1 MKINCIEISISDE
14 ELGCQVTFS
23 EKKDLGEE
31 SANMT
36 VQEIIDSI
44 GKYLLIQRSY
54 PEFED
59 ESDYIYF
66 ETHDEEFSGELSDY
80 EMVLSREQFELKLID
95 GKIEVLINP
104 TDKEYSE
111 LKKILPILTN
121 KTGKLIINDWKT
133 AVANTQYSK
142 KRLSA

>member
-23 EKKDLGEE
+23 EKKDLGAD
-31 SANMT
+31 SANMS

-54 PEFED
+54 PDFED

-66 ETHDEEFSGELSDY
+66 ETHNEEFAGELSDY

-95 GKIEVLINP
+95 GKIDVLINP

-111 LKKILPILTN
+111 LKKILPILIN
-121 KTGKLIINDWKT
+121 NTGKLTIND
-133 AVANTQYSK
+133 
-142 KRLSA
+142 

>member
-1 MKINCIEISISDE
+1 MKISCIEISISDE

-44 GKYLLIQRSY
+44 GRYLLIQRSY

-80 EMVLSREQFELKLID
+80 EMVLSREQFELKLIN

-121 KTGKLIINDWKT
+121 KTGKLIIKD
-133 AVANTQYSK
+133 
-142 KRLSA
+142 

>member
-31 SANMT
+31 AANMT

-44 GKYLLIQRSY
+44 GRYLLIQSSY
-54 PEFED
+54 PEFEV

-66 ETHDEEFSGELSDY
+66 ETHNEEYAGELKD
-80 EMVLSREQFELKLID
+80 
-95 GKIEVLINP
+95 
-104 TDKEYSE
+104 
-111 LKKILPILTN
+111 
-121 KTGKLIINDWKT
+121 
-133 AVANTQYSK
+133 
-142 KRLSA
+142 

>member
-31 SANMT
+31 ATNMT

-44 GKYLLIQRSY
+44 GRYLLIQSSY
-54 PEFED
+54 PEFEV

-66 ETHDEEFSGELSDY
+66 ETHNEEYAGELKD
-80 EMVLSREQFELKLID
+80 
-95 GKIEVLINP
+95 
-104 TDKEYSE
+104 
-111 LKKILPILTN
+111 
-121 KTGKLIINDWKT
+121 
-133 AVANTQYSK
+133 
-142 KRLSA
+142 

>member
-44 GKYLLIQRSY
+44 GRYLLIQRSY

-104 TDKEYSE
+104 TEKEYSE

-121 KTGKLIINDWKT
+121 KTGKLIISD
-133 AVANTQYSK
+133 
-142 KRLSA
+142 

>member
-23 EKKDLGEE
+23 EKRDLGEE

-44 GKYLLIQRSY
+44 GRYLLIQRSY

-80 EMVLSREQFELKLID
+80 EMVLSRDQFELILID
-95 GKIEVLINP
+95 GKIEVFINP

-111 LKKILPILTN
+111 LKKILPILIN
-121 KTGKLIINDWKT
+121 KTGKLTIND
-133 AVANTQYSK
+133 
-142 KRLSA
+142 

>member
-1 MKINCIEISISDE
+1 MKINCIEISINDE
-14 ELGCQVTFS
+14 ELGCQVSFS
-23 EKKDLGEE
+23 SKKSLGEE
-31 SANMT
+31 VSQMT
-36 VQEIIDSI
+36 VQEIIDST
-44 GKYLLIQRSY
+44 GEYLLIQRSY

-66 ETHDEEFSGELSDY
+66 ETHNEEYAGELKDY
-80 EMVLSREQFELKLID
+80 EMVLTKERFELRLRN

-121 KTGKLIINDWKT
+121 KTGKLIIND
-133 AVANTQYSK
+133 
-142 KRLSA
+142 

>member
-44 GKYLLIQRSY
+44 GRYLLIQRSY

-66 ETHDEEFSGELSDY
+66 ETYDEEFSGELSDY
-80 EMVLSREQFELKLID
+80 EMVLSRERFELKTID
-95 GKIEVLINP
+95 GIIEVLINP

-121 KTGKLIINDWKT
+121 KTGKLIVND
-133 AVANTQYSK
+133 
-142 KRLSA
+142 

>member
-23 EKKDLGEE
+23 DKKDLGED

-36 VQEIIDSI
+36 VQELIDSL

-54 PEFED
+54 PEDEF
-59 ESDYIYF
+59 ESDYIHF
-66 ETHDEEFSGELSDY
+66 ETHDKKCSGELIDY
-80 EMVLSREQFELKLID
+80 EMFLSKERFELNLLNE
-95 GKIEVLINP
+95 KIEVLINP
-104 TDKEYSE
+104 TQKEYSE

-121 KTGKLIINDWKT
+121 NSGKIIVSD
-133 AVANTQYSK
+133 
-142 KRLSA
+142 

>member
-23 EKKDLGEE
+23 EKKDLGED
-31 SANMT
+31 SANMS
-36 VQEIIDSI
+36 VQKIIDSI

-54 PEFED
+54 PDFED
-59 ESDYIYF
+59 EGDYIYF
-66 ETHDEEFSGELSDY
+66 ETHNEEFAGELSDY

-111 LKKILPILTN
+111 LKKTLPILTN
-121 KTGKLIINDWKT
+121 KTGKLTIND
-133 AVANTQYSK
+133 
-142 KRLSA
+142 

>member
-121 KTGKLIINDWKT
+121 RTGKLIIND
-133 AVANTQYSK
+133 
-142 KRLSA
+142 

>member
-1 MKINCIEISISDE
+1 MKINCIEISINDE

-23 EKKDLGEE
+23 QNKSLGEE
-31 SANMT
+31 VAHMS
-36 VQEIIDSI
+36 VQEIIDST
-44 GKYLLIQRSY
+44 GEYLLIQRSY
-54 PEFED
+54 PDYED

-66 ETHDEEFSGELSDY
+66 ETHNEKYAGELKDY
-80 EMVLSREQFELKLID
+80 EMVLTKERFELRLRN

-121 KTGKLIINDWKT
+121 KTGKLIIND
-133 AVANTQYSK
+133 
-142 KRLSA
+142 

>member
-44 GKYLLIQRSY
+44 GRYLLIQRSY

-66 ETHDEEFSGELSDY
+66 ETHDEKFSGELSDY

-121 KTGKLIINDWKT
+121 KTGKLIIND
-133 AVANTQYSK
+133 
-142 KRLSA
+142 

>member
-1 MKINCIEISISDE
+1 MKINCSEISINDE

-23 EKKDLGEE
+23 QNKSLGEE
-31 SANMT
+31 VAHMS
-36 VQEIIDSI
+36 VQEIIDST
-44 GKYLLIQRSY
+44 GEYLLIQRSY
-54 PEFED
+54 PDYED

-66 ETHDEEFSGELSDY
+66 ETHNEEYAGELKDY
-80 EMVLSREQFELKLID
+80 EMVLTKERFELRLRN

-121 KTGKLIINDWKT
+121 KTGKMIIND
-133 AVANTQYSK
+133 
-142 KRLSA
+142 

>member
-1 MKINCIEISISDE
+1 MINCIEISISDE

-44 GKYLLIQRSY
+44 GRYLLIQRSY

-104 TDKEYSE
+104 TEKEYSE

-121 KTGKLIINDWKT
+121 KTGKLIIND
-133 AVANTQYSK
+133 
-142 KRLSA
+142 

>member
-44 GKYLLIQRSY
+44 GRYLLIQRSY

-66 ETHDEEFSGELSDY
+66 ETHNEEFAGELSDY
-80 EMVLSREQFELKLID
+80 EMILSREQFELKLID
-95 GKIEVLINP
+95 RKIEVLINP

-121 KTGKLIINDWKT
+121 KTGKLIIND
-133 AVANTQYSK
+133 
-142 KRLSA
+142 